1 MYIASFHDARDELD
15 LDEYN
20 AADAESVRTLN
31 QLFDFESSLWMIAK
45 QWASDTLRRP
55 GARLHDYFLLLD
67 SYAEYNERPGAP
79 QIVAAHF
86 DRDPDTRTVRAT
98 MTSHALIPL
107 AQNWLVGRGAD
118 PARVLEP
125 QGWSDP
131 LDAETEQLEDALR
144 SSGERL
150 EIHDSYSRHQPPYET
165 WVIATDTQQTSDP
178 AAEVFFWRVPDEKSP
193 AYTVRHGQF
202 DSLDAAYE
210 WTRDT
215 SAPLPA
221 ATRAQAARLRVASLR
236 PSPAASPTP
245 TPATDPSTRRRP
257 GR

>member
-1 MYIASFHDARDELD
+1 MYIASFHDAHDELD
-15 LDEYN
+15 LDEFD
-20 AADAESVRTLN
+20 AADAESARTIN
-31 QLFDFESSLWMIAK
+31 RLFHPESSLWMIAK
-45 QWASDTLRRP
+45 QWASDTPRRP

-67 SYAEYNERPGAP
+67 AYASYDERPGAP

-86 DRDPDTRTVRAT
+86 DRTPGTRTVRAT

-118 PARVLEP
+118 PSRVLEP
-125 QGWSDP
+125 KGWSDP
-131 LDAETEQLEDALR
+131 LDAETERLEDFLR
-144 SSGERL
+144 GSGERF
-150 EIHDSYSRHQPPYET
+150 EVHDTFSRHEPPYET
-165 WVIATDTQQTSDP
+165 WVIATDAQQTSGP

-202 DSLDAAYE
+202 DSLKAAYE

-221 ATRAQAARLRVASLR
+221 ATRAQAARHRVAPLK
-236 PSPAASPTP
+236 PSPTNSPTP
-245 TPATDPSTRRRP
+245 PPATDPSTRRRP

>member
-15 LDEYN
+15 LDDLD
-20 AADAESVRTLN
+20 AADAETARTIN
-31 QLFDFESSLWMIAK
+31 RLFDFESSLWMIAK
-45 QWASDTLRRP
+45 QWASDTLHRP

-67 SYAEYNERPGAP
+67 AHAAHAEQPGAP

-86 DRDPDTRTVRAT
+86 DRDPATRTVRAA

-118 PARVLEP
+118 LARVLEP
-125 QGWSDP
+125 EGWSDP

-144 SSGERL
+144 GSGERL
-150 EIHDSYSRHQPPYET
+150 EIHDSFSRHEPPYET
-165 WVIATDTQQTSDP
+165 WVIATDTQQATGP
-178 AAEVFFWRVPDEKSP
+178 AEVLFWRLPDDKSP
-193 AYTVRHGQF
+193 AYTLRHGQF

-221 ATRAQAARLRVASLR
+221 ATRAQAARLRVAPLK
-236 PSPAASPTP
+236 PSPTNSPTP
-245 TPATDPSTRRRP
+245 PPTTDPSTRRRP
-257 GR
+257 SR